1 MVIRTEAD
9 LLALMRPEGL
19 RHPFRKPP
27 ILLDFPEMR
36 TDESAAWA
44 DRLEDIRLE
53 CGCRAAVIGLGAFTL
68 ASFAYVLVAALQT
81 DAGIEPDYPRM
92 LFNGSLLVAGLILSA
107 LFGKF
112 VGLTL
117 AAQRFNRTCREFLNR
132 LVILR
137 SATHGA
143 AEHLPRRAGAVGGQ

>member
-9 LLALMRPEGL
+9 LSALMRPESL

-27 ILLDFPEMR
+27 MLLAFPEMG
-36 TDESAAWA
+36 TDENAAWA
-44 DRLEDIRLE
+44 YRLEDIRLE
-53 CGCRAAVIGLGAFTL
+53 CGCRAAVVGLGVFTL

-81 DAGIEPDYPRM
+81 DGGIEPDYPRI

-112 VGLTL
+112 IGLTL
-117 AAQRFNRTCREFLNR
+117 AALRFDRTCRELLNR
-132 LVILR
+132 LEILQG
-137 SATHGA
+137 ATHGA
-143 AEHLPRRAGAVGGQ
+143 AERLARRAGVVGGQ